1 MRQNIEALAI
11 RDSQASSSSSYEDSD
26 EIFRL
31 ELSMDKH
38 ILQLIQTACKADKLP
53 RALDA
58 ARMLNSVKS
67 IDSAVQI
74 AAFYHLPGLKEKIT
88 ALREVKE
95 RQIRKREDDE
105 RRARYGGSSS
115 SSRYVPPP
123 TSTSMDFFDAPAAPP
138 KSNRN
143 PLEFAPRPVGGKR
156 TFAAPAIVASPAT
169 SSVPPLSSRPYD
181 STPSTAAQN
190 YDDDYDDDEDLAPIG
205 NGDEEDGG
213 GMDMDEDEDES
224 SDREGAAAAAAA
236 KRKRDVA
243 EKENGGFAPMPEK
256 KKRNSLGSSSLDSVV
271 SAAPS
276 KPGQHA
282 FCLPSSFRTRRRVN
296 RPSVFVSSAPQ
307 LNPFARKKVDAAAAA
322 AAAASE
328 FRILSSRL
336 VSNAS
341 PLKRVSSRT
350 KGRISDALFLSHRR
364 STRSLRQIQPSQI
377 RQRRQI

>member
-26 EIFRL
+26 EIYRL

-138 KSNRN
+138 KPNRN

-156 TFAAPAIVASPAT
+156 TFAAPPVASPAT

-181 STPSTAAQN
+181 STPSTVAQN
-190 YDDDYDDDEDLAPIG
+190 YDDDNDDDEDLAPIG
-205 NGDEEDGG
+205 DGDAADTG
-213 GMDMDEDEDES
+213 GMEMDEDES
-224 SDREGAAAAAAA
+224 SDREGTTAAAAA
-236 KRKRDVA
+236 KRKRDSA

-256 KKRNSLGSSSLDSVV
+256 KKRNSMDSSSLDLVV

-276 KPGQHA
+276 KPGQL
-282 FCLPSSFRTRRRVN
+282 FVLPFLRRH
-296 RPSVFVSSAPQ
+296 P
-307 LNPFARKKVDAAAAA
+307 
-322 AAAASE
+322 
-328 FRILSSRL
+328 
-336 VSNAS
+336 
-341 PLKRVSSRT
+341 
-350 KGRISDALFLSHRR
+350 G
-364 STRSLRQIQPSQI
+364 
-377 RQRRQI
+377 